1 MFDIGWTEILV
12 VVVIS
17 CLLLDIKDIPRII
30 KACRKIINYFMS
42 LTEEVKLFFSE
53 LEQET
58 RVVLDD
64 EGNEHKAYDLDCIM
78 PDIKQKKSKKSGKS

>member
-30 KACRKIINYFMS
+30 KACRKIMNYFMS